1 MAAGLAPAEPEA
13 EGLLAL
19 MLYVHARRG
28 ARRDAAGRFVP
39 LSEQDVRAWD
49 HAAIDEAERR
59 LAAAARLARPGRFQ
73 IEAAIQSA
81 HAARRRTGATD
92 WPAIADLYDA
102 LLALT
107 GSAVV
112 AVNRAVAIS
121 RARGTDAGLQ
131 ALREIE
137 THAALAEFQAYWAA
151 RADLEARA
159 GLPEAR
165 DAYERAIGLES
176 HPAVRAFLQA
186 QLQAF
191 DARGRD

>member
-1 MAAGLAPAEPEA
+1 
-13 EGLLAL
+13 
-19 MLYVHARRG
+19 MLYVHARRD

-39 LSEQDVRAWD
+39 LGEQDVAAWD

-59 LAAAARLARPGRFQ
+59 LAAAAQLDRPGRFQ

-81 HAARRRTGATD
+81 HAIRRRAGATD
-92 WPAIADLYDA
+92 WPAIAALYDA
-102 LLALT
+102 LLAMT

-121 RARGTDAGLQ
+121 RARGAEAGLA

-137 THAALAEFQAYWAA
+137 SHAALAEFQAYWAA

-159 GLPEAR
+159 GLASAR
-165 DAYERAIGLES
+165 HAYERAIGLES
-176 HPAVRAFLQA
+176 DPAARAFLLS
-186 QLQAF
+186 QLAEF
-191 DARGRD
+191 EARATRPGSRSP